1 MATEKELRNDLIK
14 TAKSFIGAKKGSAE
28 HKQLIK
34 IFNEVKPD
42 GWAMTYSAPWCA
54 AAASAFAIDTFGAEK
69 AKKYFPLSASC
80 VSIISKAKKMG
91 IWVENDAY
99 KPDKGDWILY
109 DWNDSGKGDNKGDPD
124 HVGTVVKVEGS
135 KIYVIEGN
143 MTLRDKHGRVIS
155 ESIVGER
162 ELSINGRYIRGFV
175 VPKYSAMATSEKK
188 SVAVV
193 AQEVI
198 AGKWGTG
205 STRKKRLE
213 AAGYDYDAVQKKV
226 NEILKAKKKK
236 KKKKT
241 IIYTVKK
248 GDTLS
253 AIAAKYGTT
262 VKAIAAEN
270 KISNVNVIRV
280 GQKLKITK

>member
-1 MATEKELRNDLIK
+1 MATANELRNELIKDAESFLGAKQGSAKHKDLIN
-14 TAKSFIGAKKGSAE
+14 
-28 HKQLIK
+28 
-34 IFNEVKPD
+34 IFNKVKPD
-42 GWAMTYSAPWCA
+42 GWAMTYTAFWCA
-54 AAASAFAIDTFGAEK
+54 AAASAFAIDTFGVDK
-69 AKKYFPLSASC
+69 AKKYFPLSANC
-80 VSIISKAKKMG
+80 GTIITKAKNMG

-99 KPDKGDWILY
+99 RPDKGDWILY
-109 DWNDSGKGDNKGDPD
+109 DWDDSGRGDNKGGPD

-143 MTLRDKHGRVIS
+143 YSKSVQ
-155 ESIVGER
+155 ER
-162 ELSINGRYIRGFV
+162 ELSVNGRYIRGFV
-175 VPKYSAMATSEKK
+175 TPNYAAMATSSGKKK

-205 STRKKRLE
+205 STRKARLE
-213 AAGYDYDAVQKKV
+213 AAGYNYAAVQKKV

-236 KKKKT
+236 KT
-241 IIYTVKK
+241 ITYTVKK
-248 GDTLS
+248 GDMLS
-253 AIAAKYGTT
+253 AIATKYGTT

>member
-1 MATEKELRNDLIK
+1 MATANELRNELIKDAESFLGAKQGSAKHKDLIN
-14 TAKSFIGAKKGSAE
+14 
-28 HKQLIK
+28 
-34 IFNEVKPD
+34 IFNKVKPD
-42 GWAMTYSAPWCA
+42 GWAMTYTAFWCA
-54 AAASAFAIDTFGAEK
+54 AAASAFAIDTFGVDK
-69 AKKYFPLSASC
+69 AKKYFPLSANC
-80 VSIISKAKKMG
+80 GTIISKAKNMG

-99 KPDKGDWILY
+99 RPDKGDWILY
-109 DWNDSGKGDNKGDPD
+109 DWDDSGRGDNKGGPD

-143 MTLRDKHGRVIS
+143 YSKSVQ
-155 ESIVGER
+155 ER

-188 SVAVV
+188 KSVAVI

-213 AAGYDYDAVQKKV
+213 AAGYDYDTVQKKV
-226 NEILKAKKKK
+226 NEILAAN
-236 KKKKT
+236 KKKT
-241 IIYTVKK
+241 ITYTVKK

-253 AIAAKYGTT
+253 AIARKYGTT

-270 KISNVNVIRV
+270 KISNVNMIRV
-280 GQKLKITK
+280 GQKLIIII

>member
-1 MATEKELRNDLIK
+1 
-14 TAKSFIGAKKGSAE
+14 
-28 HKQLIK
+28 
-34 IFNEVKPD
+34 
-42 GWAMTYSAPWCA
+42 
-54 AAASAFAIDTFGAEK
+54 
-69 AKKYFPLSASC
+69 
-80 VSIISKAKKMG
+80 MG
-91 IWVENDAY
+91 IWTESDAY
-99 KPDKGDWILY
+99 IPDPGDWILY
-109 DWNDSGKGDNKGDPD
+109 DWDDSGRGDNVGGPD
-124 HVGTVVKVEGS
+124 HVGIVEAVTRS
-135 KIYVIEGN
+135 KITVIEGN
-143 MTLRDKHGRVIS
+143 KS
-155 ESIVGER
+155 KAVGER

-188 SVAVV
+188 KSVAVI

-226 NEILKAKKKK
+226 NEILAAK

-241 IIYTVKK
+241 ITYTVKK

-253 AIAAKYGTT
+253 AIAQKYGTT

-270 KISNVNVIRV
+270 KISNVNMIKD
-280 GQKLKITK
+280 GQKLKITT

>member
-1 MATEKELRNDLIK
+1 MATANELRNELIKDAESFLGAKQGSAKHKDLIN
-14 TAKSFIGAKKGSAE
+14 
-28 HKQLIK
+28 
-34 IFNEVKPD
+34 IFNKIKPD

-54 AAASAFAIDTFGAEK
+54 AAASAFAIDTFGVDK
-69 AKKYFPLSASC
+69 AKKYFPLSANC
-80 VSIISKAKKMG
+80 GTIINKAKNMG

-99 KPDKGDWILY
+99 RPNKGDWILY
-109 DWNDSGKGDNKGDPD
+109 DWDDSGRGDNKGGPD

-143 MTLRDKHGRVIS
+143 YSKSVQ
-155 ESIVGER
+155 ER
-162 ELSINGRYIRGFV
+162 ELSVDGRYIRGFV
-175 VPKYSAMATSEKK
+175 TPNYAAMATSSGKKK

-205 STRKKRLE
+205 STRKARLE
-213 AAGYDYDAVQKKV
+213 AAGYDYAAVQKKV

-236 KKKKT
+236 KT
-241 IIYTVKK
+241 ITYTVKK
-248 GDTLS
+248 GDMLS
-253 AIAAKYGTT
+253 AIATKYGTT

>member
-1 MATEKELRNDLIK
+1 MATANELRNELIKDAESFLGAKQGSAKHKDLIN
-14 TAKSFIGAKKGSAE
+14 
-28 HKQLIK
+28 
-34 IFNEVKPD
+34 IFNKVKPD

-54 AAASAFAIDTFGAEK
+54 AAASAFAIDTFGVDK
-69 AKKYFPLSASC
+69 AKKYFPLSANC
-80 VSIISKAKKMG
+80 GTIITKARQMG

-99 KPDKGDWILY
+99 RPDKGDWILY
-109 DWNDSGKGDNKGDPD
+109 DWDDNGRGDNKGGPD
-124 HVGTVVKVEGS
+124 HVGTVIKTAGS

-143 MTLRDKHGRVIS
+143 YSKSVQ
-155 ESIVGER
+155 ER
-162 ELSINGRYIRGFV
+162 ELSVNGRYIRGFV
-175 VPKYSAMATSEKK
+175 TPNYAAMATSSGKKK
-188 SVAVV
+188 SVAVI

-213 AAGYDYDAVQKKV
+213 AAGYNYDAVQKKV
-226 NEILKAKKKK
+226 NEILAA

-241 IIYTVKK
+241 ITYTVKK

-253 AIAAKYGTT
+253 AIAQKYGTT

-270 KISNVNVIRV
+270 KISNVNMIRV
-280 GQKLKITK
+280 GQKLKITT

>member
-1 MATEKELRNDLIK
+1 MATANELRNELIKDAESFLGAKQGSAKHKDLIN
-14 TAKSFIGAKKGSAE
+14 
-28 HKQLIK
+28 
-34 IFNEVKPD
+34 IFNKIKPD

-54 AAASAFAIDTFGAEK
+54 AAASAFAIDTFGVDK
-69 AKKYFPLSASC
+69 AKKYFPLSANC
-80 VSIISKAKKMG
+80 GTIINKAKNMG

-99 KPDKGDWILY
+99 RPNKGDWILY
-109 DWNDSGKGDNKGDPD
+109 DWDDSGRGDNKGGPD

-143 MTLRDKHGRVIS
+143 YSKSVQ
-155 ESIVGER
+155 ER
-162 ELSINGRYIRGFV
+162 ELSVDGRYIRGFV
-175 VPKYSAMATSEKK
+175 TPNYAAMATSSGKKK

-205 STRKKRLE
+205 STRKARLE
-213 AAGYDYDAVQKKV
+213 AAGYNYAAVQKKV

-236 KKKKT
+236 KT
-241 IIYTVKK
+241 ITYTVKK
-248 GDTLS
+248 GDMLS
-253 AIAAKYGTT
+253 AIATKYGTT

>member
-1 MATEKELRNDLIK
+1 MATANELRNELIKDAESFLGAKQGSAKHKDLIN
-14 TAKSFIGAKKGSAE
+14 
-28 HKQLIK
+28 
-34 IFNEVKPD
+34 IFNKVKPD
-42 GWAMTYSAPWCA
+42 GWAMTYTAFWCA
-54 AAASAFAIDTFGAEK
+54 AAASAFAIDTFGVDK
-69 AKKYFPLSASC
+69 AKKYFPLSANC
-80 VSIISKAKKMG
+80 GTIITKAKNMG

-99 KPDKGDWILY
+99 RPDKGDWILY
-109 DWNDSGKGDNKGDPD
+109 DWDDSGRGDNKGGPD
-124 HVGTVVKVEGS
+124 HVGTVIKTAGS

-143 MTLRDKHGRVIS
+143 YSRSVQ
-155 ESIVGER
+155 ER
-162 ELSINGRYIRGFV
+162 ELSVNGRYIRGFV
-175 VPKYSAMATSEKK
+175 TPNYAAMATSSGKKK

-205 STRKKRLE
+205 STRKARLE
-213 AAGYDYDAVQKKV
+213 AAGYDYAAVQKKV

-236 KKKKT
+236 KT
-241 IIYTVKK
+241 ITYTVKK